1 MSAQFKQDPMS
12 KSINPFLQ
20 PRLMTPSSLLLPHA
34 VKDEP
39 HRVEDLR
46 PVAHGDLLG
55 AGPAAVGR
63 GVPVGG
69 AVPAHR
75 ARQPHV
81 TRLLRRPTAA
91 CGAVAVDKVGVLSGA
106 SPPDWSL

>member
-1 MSAQFKQDPMS
+1 
-12 KSINPFLQ
+12 
-20 PRLMTPSSLLLPHA
+20 MTPSSLLLPHA
-34 VKDEP
+34 VEDEP